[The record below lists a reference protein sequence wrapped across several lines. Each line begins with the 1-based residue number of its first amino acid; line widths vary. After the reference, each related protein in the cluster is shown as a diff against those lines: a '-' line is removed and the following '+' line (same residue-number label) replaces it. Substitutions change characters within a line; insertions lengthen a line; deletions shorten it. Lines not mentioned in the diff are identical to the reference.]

1 MDKQQPVSASH
12 TRLHLSCLH
21 LSVDS
26 CTRAKKLFTEMW
38 GSKKHTSFL
47 IFSGFLYTHIYT
59 HTLPDIHSLCIY
71 NVYNYLSSK
80 ESVQTATANAIGIS
94 LISWWQK
101 GNRAKCF
108 QINRVYIFKL
118 YQADFCYQI
127 KWQNEKEVNG

>member
-94 LISWWQK
+94 FFT
-101 GNRAKCF
+101 F
-108 QINRVYIFKL
+108 QSVSYIVDSYTKK
-118 YQADFCYQI
+118 I
-127 KWQNEKEVNG
+127 PSEKNFLNVALFLSFFPRRGLP